1 MSCFCEQLTSK
12 KKNVKFAGR
21 MDWSQIAGA
30 YGCGDSKFRNE
41 STIVFNFDMRID
53 FLIQLPQSLL
63 TQLQQKIKLTIRF
76 EWIQWPKLFR
86 NYVKIL
92 HKLWQKEYH
101 ETHNTWFWL
110 KFNLSWSITQ
120 EIQFQLFSV
129 LLSVLKILFQQNC
142 LMIHQAWI
150 LLSICLIF
158 FTRKYNFPVNT
169 ENNIEISW
177 KITSLK
183 KNFLEK

>member
-41 STIVFNFDMRID
+41 CTIVFNFDMRID

-76 EWIQWPKLFR
+76 E
-86 NYVKIL
+86 
-92 HKLWQKEYH
+92 
-101 ETHNTWFWL
+101 
-110 KFNLSWSITQ
+110 
-120 EIQFQLFSV
+120 
-129 LLSVLKILFQQNC
+129 
-142 LMIHQAWI
+142 
-150 LLSICLIF
+150 
-158 FTRKYNFPVNT
+158 
-169 ENNIEISW
+169 
-177 KITSLK
+177 
-183 KNFLEK
+183 